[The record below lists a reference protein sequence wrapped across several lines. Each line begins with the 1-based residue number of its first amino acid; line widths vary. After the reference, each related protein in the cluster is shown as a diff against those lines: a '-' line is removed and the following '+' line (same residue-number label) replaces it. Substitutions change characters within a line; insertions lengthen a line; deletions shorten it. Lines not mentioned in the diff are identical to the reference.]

1 MNNRIALQLLGV
13 LVFAVIRNSSNTV
26 SAFVTPGP
34 RRSRGTC
41 VGTHYHHHAAAAAG
55 KNSRKSFAAT
65 ATSVIAKAKNA
76 IQRKLSSPSSSS
88 KDNDNDDKNNSKRR
102 KLMGAAILLSILT
115 LNHQPALAMG
125 AIGGSKGPVA
135 VMERYVHI
143 HTKNMHHLACW
154 MLVACIHTHTHAR
167 THTCTQSTQY

>member
-41 VGTHYHHHAAAAAG
+41 VGTHHHHHAAAAAAG
-55 KNSRKSFAAT
+55 NNSRKSFAAT

-88 KDNDNDDKNNSKRR
+88 SSKDNDDKNNSKRR

-143 HTKNMHHLACW
+143 HTKE
-154 MLVACIHTHTHAR
+154 TR
-167 THTCTQSTQY
+167 